1 MFTFERLGAVL
12 TKALHIFCPLIHAA
26 IFSAPDEVRPLKTAL
41 GFLGG
46 VGLGQLYYHLFLEE
60 IPFPCH
66 IGVWL
71 GLAISFL
78 LGVGIAL
85 SVQLRCVS
93 LLLLPAGCGKAG
105 RGVLKAVILSYVISG
120 PITNLG
126 LNARE
131 VVRVFA
137 CSNELL
143 HNLSMT
149 KYELMRRPLAD
160 ALRGLDQEIGSVKDT
175 LRSVR
180 DVFAP
185 ISFEMENSDEVEAIR
200 RSLSSLQLNLSQIPP
215 AIDEKYKL
223 KGDETESERYQ
234 KMFEKKMEYR
244 CQNQL
249 AKSAQLCNSLFS
261 SALQRCTEAL
271 PEALRVVCGPLRA
284 AYHCD
289 LLWLLG
295 ARPCDSHGQI
305 DPGLGEGY
313 EYLKKSKDYLT
324 GDFRDVR
331 LQYKVAAVHELND
344 VQDAKETGLRVIHA
358 FEEKHNIMRIIYVVL
373 NVCLALLC
381 LRIVS
386 AAITYHEMYLTS
398 IEYDNLYVTGYFKK
412 IDRRRAERRK
422 HSLLPLKKMERSR
435 YIDIHSLKYISI
447 ERQKLVNRMLKV
459 MLEMITATTF
469 VMLDRLFYEAL
480 AVVRAHAERG
490 AAEQGDHDL
499 EINRVQSGAAR

>member
-1 MFTFERLGAVL
+1 M
-12 TKALHIFCPLIHAA
+12 
-26 IFSAPDEVRPLKTAL
+26 
-41 GFLGG
+41 GFLG
-46 VGLGQLYYHLFLEE
+46 L
-60 IPFPCH
+60 
-66 IGVWL
+66 
-71 GLAISFL
+71 
-78 LGVGIAL
+78 
-85 SVQLRCVS
+85 
-93 LLLLPAGCGKAG
+93 
-105 RGVLKAVILSYVISG
+105 
-120 PITNLG
+120 TNLY
-126 LNARE
+126 LSCRAE
-131 VVRVFA
+131 L
-137 CSNELL
+137 CSL
-143 HNLSMT
+143 
-149 KYELMRRPLAD
+149 
-160 ALRGLDQEIGSVKDT
+160 
-175 LRSVR
+175 
-180 DVFAP
+180 
-185 ISFEMENSDEVEAIR
+185 
-200 RSLSSLQLNLSQIPP
+200 
-215 AIDEKYKL
+215 
-223 KGDETESERYQ
+223 
-234 KMFEKKMEYR
+234 
-244 CQNQL
+244 
-249 AKSAQLCNSLFS
+249 LFS
-261 SALQRCTEAL
+261 SALQRCTDAL

-295 ARPCDSHGQI
+295 ARPCDSRGQI

-313 EYLKKSKDYLT
+313 EYLKRSKDYLT
-324 GDFRDVR
+324 GDFRDVK

-412 IDRRRAERRK
+412 IDQRRAERRK

-499 EINRVQSGAAR
+499 EINVEGSGMVASLLRRVLSGLATHARVTRSVSNRECLPRPHPLSPLYYFYIYGGYLWIVLLLYFSAYTHRLSRLICSYFYPRREKQRILHLYNDILKKRMKLDKTLRKTAVQAVRAYYLSGENLLSLRMRFPRLLGWLSVLPAARMKCLVCGETEPSEEPEEPWHACSVPKCPFLYCAECWRDAGAACLACDPRLAELSDVDSLSEDDVRIK